1 MIKCECSE
9 RIGSVINSY
18 QLYEEI
24 KMFLK
29 NKLKKAGFQKYRQK
43 NRIVMG
49 LSGKLTNGTSV
60 FAVDVFGNLNILIS
74 QQKVLSVSLLMEY
87 ITRRRQGNMN
97 INEPISNPKLVS
109 AIEGLSNNNATQQKF
124 LKNQHKLNYCV
135 LQIFNYR
142 IVPEMVKKQLWEK
155 GLQYL

>member
-24 KMFLK
+24 KMFFEEQVK
-29 NKLKKAGFQKYRQK
+29 EGRFSEVPVE

-87 ITRRRQGNMN
+87 ITRRR
-97 INEPISNPKLVS
+97 
-109 AIEGLSNNNATQQKF
+109 
-124 LKNQHKLNYCV
+124 
-135 LQIFNYR
+135 
-142 IVPEMVKKQLWEK
+142 
-155 GLQYL
+155 

>member
-24 KMFLK
+24 KMFFEEQVK
-29 NKLKKAGFQKYRQK
+29 EGRFSEVPVEKPYCNGFEW
-43 NRIVMG
+43 
-49 LSGKLTNGTSV
+49 KLTNGTSV

-87 ITRRRQGNMN
+87 ITRRR
-97 INEPISNPKLVS
+97 
-109 AIEGLSNNNATQQKF
+109 
-124 LKNQHKLNYCV
+124 
-135 LQIFNYR
+135 
-142 IVPEMVKKQLWEK
+142 
-155 GLQYL
+155 

>member
-24 KMFLK
+24 KMFFEEQVK
-29 NKLKKAGFQKYRQK
+29 EGRFSEVPVEKPYCNGFEW
-43 NRIVMG
+43 
-49 LSGKLTNGTSV
+49 TSV

-87 ITRRRQGNMN
+87 ITRRR
-97 INEPISNPKLVS
+97 
-109 AIEGLSNNNATQQKF
+109 
-124 LKNQHKLNYCV
+124 
-135 LQIFNYR
+135 
-142 IVPEMVKKQLWEK
+142 
-155 GLQYL
+155 